1 MSRKFI
7 TLSWLKLQGRKS
19 KLYIPRDMRNED
31 GVVKEGYIFFVPDL
45 LSGARKEI
53 KIFYKESNR
62 RALVVPYEWLK
73 KWCKQNSQ
81 RYVEVWWKQHERKY
95 ALKGE
100 YVFVKDLIP
109 AAEKKAR
116 VMR

>member
-1 MSRKFI
+1 MSRKLI
-7 TLSWLKLQGRKS
+7 TLSWLKTQGRKS
-19 KLYIPRDMRNED
+19 NLYIPSDMRSEN
-31 GVVKEGYIFFVPDL
+31 GIVQEGYIFFVPDL
-45 LSGARKEI
+45 LSEARKEI
-53 KIFYKESNR
+53 KRFNKEGDKHVEI
-62 RALVVPYEWLK
+62 LPYEWLK
-73 KWCKQNSQ
+73 KWCKKNCQ

-109 AAEKKAR
+109 AAERKAR